1 MKEVRSVAKPSA
13 IAIAHPF
20 IGEEEKRAVMR
31 VLESGQLAQGPV
43 VAQFEEEFA
52 RWCGVK
58 HAVAVSS
65 GTAGLHLALL
75 AHGIGPGDEVIT
87 SPFTFIASG
96 NSVLFTGATPVFVD
110 VELDTFCIDPSRVE
124 AAITPRTRAIMPVHL
139 YGYPASLPEL
149 AEIARQRGLFMV
161 EDAAQAHGATVVG
174 KKVGTFGNTAVFSL
188 YPTKNMMAGEGGLV
202 TTDDDRIASAVR
214 MLRQHGE
221 SERYHHRVLGYN
233 FRMTDL
239 CAAIALV
246 QLHRVDGFNAARRRN
261 AEILSSGL
269 AGVPG
274 VVTPTERPDYEH
286 VYHQYTIRVEDQVPT
301 RTPLPSPPPS
311 RGRGMRDRLK
321 AALAARGIGT
331 GIYYPIPLHRQQVY
345 VDRGYGDQSFPMSE
359 RLAGEVLSLPV
370 HPALSDADLARVV
383 ESIREEL
390 KG

>member
-87 SPFTFIASG
+87 SPFTFIASA

-110 VELDTFCIDPSRVE
+110 VELDTFCIDPTRVE

-139 YGYPASLPEL
+139 YGNPAQLPEL
-149 AEIARQRGLFMV
+149 MQIARQRGLFMV

-202 TTDDDRIASAVR
+202 TTDDDRIASAIR

-246 QLHRVDGFNAARRRN
+246 QLHRLDGFNATRRRN

-269 AGVPG
+269 DGVPG
-274 VVTPTERPDYEH
+274 VITPTERPDYEH
-286 VYHQYTIRVEDQVPT
+286 VYHQYTIRVHEQ
-301 RTPLPSPPPS
+301 
-311 RGRGMRDRLK
+311 RDRLK

-345 VDRGYGDQSFPMSE
+345 VDRGYSDQSFPMSE
-359 RLAGEVLSLPV
+359 RLATEVLSLPV